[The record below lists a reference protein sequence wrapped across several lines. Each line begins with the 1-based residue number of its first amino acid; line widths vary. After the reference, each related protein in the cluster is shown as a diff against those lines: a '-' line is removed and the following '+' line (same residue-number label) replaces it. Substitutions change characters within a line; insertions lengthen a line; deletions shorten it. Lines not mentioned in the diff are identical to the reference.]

1 MFHFAFIQ
9 RCWPKSKLAHS
20 LWSAKTFA
28 FYYSRRLIWMSKANQ
43 KLIQNSYPTGRRN
56 IYIYIYVFICIYRPS
71 KIQIKIQLAKG
82 LTNSVYKTKGIP
94 SGTMGT
100 EQLFP
105 LAICECK
112 GQSLCKSW
120 DGIKLLLK
128 IYSTD
133 PLTQLESKLL
143 LQCYTIKWFF
153 FCFLIIKNR
162 NFHRDHN
169 LSISEN
175 LHMKHCCKF
184 IGMPNDWHVCYWH
197 IAIVIFEVFNVHIY
211 IPFRIQLGLCVL
223 RSIATCQMET

>member
-1 MFHFAFIQ
+1 M
-9 RCWPKSKLAHS
+9 HS
-20 LWSAKTFA
+20 ITVAGL
-28 FYYSRRLIWMSKANQ
+28 YECR
-43 KLIQNSYPTGRRN
+43 KLIKNSFKIHTQQVEET
-56 IYIYIYVFICIYRPS
+56 YIYIYVFICIYRPS

-94 SGTMGT
+94 SGAMGT

-143 LQCYTIKWFF
+143 
-153 FCFLIIKNR
+153 
-162 NFHRDHN
+162 
-169 LSISEN
+169 
-175 LHMKHCCKF
+175 
-184 IGMPNDWHVCYWH
+184 
-197 IAIVIFEVFNVHIY
+197 
-211 IPFRIQLGLCVL
+211 
-223 RSIATCQMET
+223 

>member
-1 MFHFAFIQ
+1 MFNSAICMIYTYMFHFAFIQ

-71 KIQIKIQLAKG
+71 KIQIKIQLAKRRKG
-82 LTNSVYKTKGIP
+82 WQIPFTKQKEFRVGQW
-94 SGTMGT
+94 G

-143 LQCYTIKWFF
+143 
-153 FCFLIIKNR
+153 
-162 NFHRDHN
+162 
-169 LSISEN
+169 
-175 LHMKHCCKF
+175 
-184 IGMPNDWHVCYWH
+184 
-197 IAIVIFEVFNVHIY
+197 
-211 IPFRIQLGLCVL
+211 
-223 RSIATCQMET
+223 